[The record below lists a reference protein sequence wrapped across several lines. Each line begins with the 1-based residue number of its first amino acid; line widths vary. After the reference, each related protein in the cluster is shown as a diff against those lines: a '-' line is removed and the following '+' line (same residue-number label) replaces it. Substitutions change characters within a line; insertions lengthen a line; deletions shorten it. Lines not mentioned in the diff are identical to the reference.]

1 MSRKSGVF
9 CLILLATRVGA
20 FISAL
25 TGGVE
30 TVRVLTFNR
39 DGGRRGTTWLQYG
52 QQIALRADYTLCFRF
67 NIIVFRLETAV
78 VYILDAEDYERF
90 PISVDVYFE
99 RIRPKY
105 GGFAVFHALSSN
117 LATNKWYH
125 YCHVRDTSGGEGRVY
140 MDGQLLIRDNFTFQ
154 VDNAVRDVIIGQDEF
169 MPPYSLSGKMS
180 QVNIWR
186 RVLTAQEILDLA
198 RCKVNMVGDVVNWE
212 GQWTM
217 NDLEEEEVS
226 LGELCESQTRG
237 IQTIR
242 LPLLSY
248 HHAVQVCLALRGVIR
263 APTTIQELVT
273 EKAVFKGYQELN
285 EKARWS
291 HGGDGEKHTN
301 TTAAPPTYLSLLLK
315 GCERQW
321 GGANDEAQEGS
332 WYNPFTKTSLNSSS
346 LAFKEFNP
354 DGGRS
359 QNCLHVRATGLL
371 DTDCNKNSCSACHA
385 AVGNTW
391 TLRGICE
398 DEMRMYYFD
407 LVSLPLSLRG
417 YGEYKVEEVG
427 HVWTWYNSVTN
438 TTMATLINPKHL
450 NYPFGRLPW
459 KLMESVCGQENGTR
473 VLTLSP
479 CTSEEFTCTDGTCIP
494 FLLRCDL
501 KFDCDDKTDETQC
514 NIINFPSDYRSKL
527 PPRPASDESLA
538 ISVNVSMDTV
548 TVDTTTMLLTISYN
562 LAMTWL
568 DNRLTYN
575 NLKQLTRLN
584 TGIYEAKELGY
595 EDEMGYEVKELEYET
610 KELVYKA
617 KELEYE
623 AKELGY
629 EDKEPGHESGMKERC
644 LTT

>member
-1 MSRKSGVF
+1 MGEFPRPSLPTATYVQQMNKIGRTRTPDPEVLGLWNHTTCARRAAFACKLRVAYVVIHCVYASMADNIPGFYLFNQKTIKTIYFELQIRKLAHNKVESVF
-9 CLILLATRVGA
+9 VNLINGAEWRKEAPQVWGASSTPVLLHPKW
-20 FISAL
+20 
-25 TGGVE
+25 GVE
-30 TVRVLTFNR
+30 ELPEPHQAGSPRSPL
-39 DGGRRGTTWLQYG
+39 
-52 QQIALRADYTLCFRF
+52 AH
-67 NIIVFRLETAV
+67 LEPDSPA
-78 VYILDAEDYERF
+78 
-90 PISVDVYFE
+90 
-99 RIRPKY
+99 
-105 GGFAVFHALSSN
+105 SSQ
-117 LATNKWYH
+117 
-125 YCHVRDTSGGEGRVY
+125 VRDTSGGEGRVY

-527 PPRPASDESLA
+527 PPRPGKDKVGLKDTIVYK
-538 ISVNVSMDTV
+538 ISS
-548 TVDTTTMLLTISYN
+548 
-562 LAMTWL
+562 
-568 DNRLTYN
+568 
-575 NLKQLTRLN
+575 
-584 TGIYEAKELGY
+584 TGITGKIGQ
-595 EDEMGYEVKELEYET
+595 
-610 KELVYKA
+610 
-617 KELEYE
+617 
-623 AKELGY
+623 
-629 EDKEPGHESGMKERC
+629 
-644 LTT
+644 